1 MKKYIPLFIS
11 ILLLCFLSCDS
22 DSQSDNLSTET
33 GQGGSLA
40 QFTIVND
47 YLYTVDQSS
56 LNVFSISN
64 TEAPVQVNTSY
75 IGFDIE
81 TLFHFANDLYIGS
94 QTGMFIYSLDNPEEP
109 KLLASVSHFRA
120 CDPVVAKQNYAFV
133 TLDGS
138 TGCGGNISAL
148 EVYDTSNINNPKLIS
163 RRNLI
168 APKGLGLFNDFLFV
182 CDDEI
187 KIFDISNIDEIKLVH
202 AINVSAF
209 DVIIRNDK
217 LIAIG
222 KNNLYQYQLDAN
234 NIKNVKTLSS
244 LKI

>member
-1 MKKYIPLFIS
+1 MKKHIFYI
-11 ILLLCFLSCDS
+11 ILIIAFSCDS
-22 DSQSDNLSTET
+22 DGQLDTVSQDT

-40 QFTIVND
+40 QFTIVNN

-56 LNVFSISN
+56 LNVFNISN
-64 TEAPVQVNTSY
+64 LEKPVQVNTSF

-81 TLFHFANDLYIGS
+81 TLFHFNNDLYVGS

-109 KLLASVSHFRA
+109 KQLAAVSHFRA

-138 TGCGGNISAL
+138 AGCGGTLSVL
-148 EVYDTSNINNPKLIS
+148 EVYDTSNISEPVLIS
-163 RRNLI
+163 RRNLV
-168 APKGLGLFNDFLFV
+168 APKGLGLFNNFLFV

-187 KIFDISNIDEIKLVH
+187 KIFDISNINEIKLVH
-202 AINVSAF
+202 ALNVSAF
-209 DVIIRNDK
+209 DVIIRGNE

-222 KNNLYQYQLDAN
+222 NTNLYQYQLNEND
-234 NIKNVKTLSS
+234 IKNTTLLST
-244 LKI
+244 LNI

>member
-1 MKKYIPLFIS
+1 MKKYIFYI
-11 ILLLCFLSCDS
+11 ILIFAFSCDS
-22 DSQSDNLSTET
+22 DNQNDSNSQET

-47 YLYTVDQSS
+47 YLYTVDRSS

-64 TEAPVQVNTSY
+64 LEAPVQVNTSF

-81 TLFHFANDLYIGS
+81 TLFHFNNDLYIGS
-94 QTGMFIYSLDNPEEP
+94 QTGMFIYSLENPEEP
-109 KLLASVSHFRA
+109 KQLASVSHFRA

-138 TGCGGNISAL
+138 TGCGGSLSVL
-148 EVYDTSNINNPKLIS
+148 EVYDTSNINQPQLIS
-163 RRNLI
+163 RRNLV
-168 APKGLGLFNDFLFV
+168 APKGLGLYNDFLFV

-187 KIFDISNIDEIKLVH
+187 KVFDISNINEIKLVH
-202 AINVSAF
+202 ALSVSAF
-209 DVIIRNDK
+209 DVIIRGNE

-222 KNNLYQYQLDAN
+222 ENNLFQYQLDPN
-234 NIKNVKTLSS
+234 DIKNTTILSTLN
-244 LKI
+244 I